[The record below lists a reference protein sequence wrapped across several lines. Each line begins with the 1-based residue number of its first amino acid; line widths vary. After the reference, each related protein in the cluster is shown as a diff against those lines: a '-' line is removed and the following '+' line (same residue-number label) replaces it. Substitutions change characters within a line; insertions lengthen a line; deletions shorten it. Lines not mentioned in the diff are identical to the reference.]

1 MRVWHYTRFLHGKKT
16 GLDNFMTICE
26 FGDESTEFAC
36 ISYKMFTITKN
47 EHDCTQT
54 VHVVRKDVDVND
66 HVKGVCFS

>member
-1 MRVWHYTRFLHGKKT
+1 M

-54 VHVVRKDVDVND
+54 LHVVKKDVDVND
-66 HVKGVCFS
+66 HLKGV